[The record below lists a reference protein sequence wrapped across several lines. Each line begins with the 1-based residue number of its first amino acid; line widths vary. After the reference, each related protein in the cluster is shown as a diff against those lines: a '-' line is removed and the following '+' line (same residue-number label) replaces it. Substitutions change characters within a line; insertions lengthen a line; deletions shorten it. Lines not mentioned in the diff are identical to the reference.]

1 MVALNAQQVNHAC
14 ITLQLTRPSPA
25 NAMLHTL
32 VGVTAGVCVL
42 GIKNLLFRA
51 AYDRRLPPSK
61 IPNKVRREG
70 PVVACKNHHYA

>member
-1 MVALNAQQVNHAC
+1 
-14 ITLQLTRPSPA
+14 
-25 NAMLHTL
+25 MLHML
-32 VGVTAGVCVL
+32 MGIRAEACVL

-70 PVVACKNHHYA
+70 PVVSCKHHHYA